1 MMVAPQHGCGVAFDS
16 AEGALTNKTSDDNRT
31 SCKHIEMVRPWLKD
45 GNGKKKKFGGPKKQ
59 LAAAETRKLTG
70 KARFH
75 GIKRQRKRG
84 HGWTTK
90 KRSQK

>member
-1 MMVAPQHGCGVAFDS
+1 
-16 AEGALTNKTSDDNRT
+16 
-31 SCKHIEMVRPWLKD
+31 MVRPWLKD
-45 GNGKKKKFGGPKKQ
+45 ANGQRKQFGGPKKQ

-75 GIKRQRKRG
+75 GIKPQRKRG